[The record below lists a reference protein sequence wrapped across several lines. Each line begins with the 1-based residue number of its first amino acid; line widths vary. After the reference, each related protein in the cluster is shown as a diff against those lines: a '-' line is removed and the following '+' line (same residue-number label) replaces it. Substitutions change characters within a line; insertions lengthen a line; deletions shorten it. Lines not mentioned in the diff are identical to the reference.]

1 MMRQVCPVE
10 KACLTVPENV
20 QLAMKFTTSTVIPE
34 VIERVCNAGIGLRLK
49 IDDQFNVMTHNT
61 PFNILKIP
69 NHIVDVQEAADW
81 IDQNGSPELTKTLA
95 TVAANDRIVAYNCQH
110 MCADGRL
117 MLHFVNH
124 LFDND
129 VLRHKVCGLPK
140 QQPVLFKEMFD
151 KYNET
156 APYTPVNQLTRL
168 QWRRQRPSVFDKS
181 RKAQYKLFK
190 LPSTKLTCYDP
201 ASKRLVGLTDSL
213 LMSMLLSAQAYN
225 KKLESSM
232 CMMTVVDMRTKMQAR
247 DVGFDVCNNYV
258 CVPTIARGVTKE
270 TTLEELRRRLRSDLR
285 YKIENNGVYPCMR
298 FEDFAQDG
306 TTIMSLSNMGVINIK
321 PPFEDVWVQQTMEE
335 HETDYE
341 MCLLSWSKVGNGRN
355 DVYARLRYS
364 RNVVSD
370 EEACG
375 FSESVK
381 CILES
386 MPLSTTVGD
395 AVERLMQI
403 QSKSYA

>member
-1 MMRQVCPVE
+1 MRPVCPVE

-20 QLAMKFTTSTVIPE
+20 QLAMKFTTSSVIPE
-34 VIERVCNAGIGLRLK
+34 VIQRVCNAGLGLRLR
-49 IDDQFNVMTHNT
+49 IDDKFNVMTHNT
-61 PFNILKIP
+61 PFNILKMP
-69 NHIVDVQEAADW
+69 NDIVDVQEAADW
-81 IDQNGSPELTKTLA
+81 IDRNGSPVLTETLA

-124 LFDND
+124 LFDD
-129 VLRHKVCGLPK
+129 DLLSKKVCGLPK
-140 QQPVLFKEMFD
+140 EQPVLFKEMFD

-156 APYTPVNQLTRL
+156 APYTPVSELTRL
-168 QWRRQRPSVFDKS
+168 QWRRKRPSVFDRS

-190 LPSTKLTCYDP
+190 LPSTRFTCYNP
-201 ASKRLVGLTDSL
+201 KEKRLVGLTDSL

-225 KKLESSM
+225 KRLESSM
-232 CMMTVVDMRTKMQAR
+232 CMMTVMDMRTKMQPS

-258 CVPTIARGVTKE
+258 CVPTIARGVTE
-270 TTLEELRRRLRSDLR
+270 GTTLEELRRRLKSDLT
-285 YKIENNGVYPCMR
+285 YKIKNNGVYPCMR

-341 MCLLSWSKVGNGRN
+341 MCLLSWSKVGNGKN

-364 RNVVSD
+364 TNVISD
-370 EEACG
+370 KEASG
-375 FSESVK
+375 FSESVRHV
-381 CILES
+381 LEN
-386 MPLSTTVGD
+386 MPLSTTVGE
-395 AVERLMQI
+395 AVEQLMQI
-403 QSKSYA
+403 QLKSCL